1 MDIDLMDKI
10 KWNRT
15 NIAEVLK
22 VHAPRVRRCVSR
34 KGDEKNLAMYSVYQG
49 KLSLSYRKAFNEVP
63 LNFKV

>member
-49 KLSLSYRKAFNEVP
+49 KTFIVLPQSEVP